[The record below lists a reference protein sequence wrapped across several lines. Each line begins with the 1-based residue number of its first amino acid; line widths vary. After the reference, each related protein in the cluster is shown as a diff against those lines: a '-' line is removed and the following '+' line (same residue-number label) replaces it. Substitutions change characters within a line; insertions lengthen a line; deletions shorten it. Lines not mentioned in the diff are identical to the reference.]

1 MILNNMNA
9 IITIKNR
16 QRIDK
21 ECDDI
26 EVITEGSFYDKNGT
40 YYILY
45 TEGEEGVSTRIK
57 ASRQTVS
64 IRKSGA
70 SSSDFLYEKG
80 RIHSFV
86 YRMSYGEIAME
97 LATQEVCIELGENG
111 GTIVLDYILEMNLQ
125 KIENHLTIS
134 VELRK

>member
-1 MILNNMNA
+1 LILNNMNA

-16 QRIDK
+16 QQIDGQR
-21 ECDDI
+21 DDI
-26 EVITEGSFYDKNGT
+26 EVMTEGSFYDKNGT

-70 SSSDFLYEKG
+70 YSSDFLYETG
-80 RIHSFV
+80 RTHSFV
-86 YRMSYGEIAME
+86 YRMPYGEIAME
-97 LATQEVCIELGENG
+97 LNTQKVYIELSETG

-134 VELRK
+134 VQLRK